1 MTNKWQTDIIPE
13 WLEAA
18 KTYPTKALLHAA
30 GILYEEQSRR
40 LESDQQKLDGMMWS
54 PEEWG

>member
-1 MTNKWQTDIIPE
+1 MANKWQTDIIPE
-13 WLEAA
+13 WIEEAQ
-18 KTYPTKALLHAA
+18 TYPTKALLYVA
-30 GILYEEQSRR
+30 GVLYEEQTRR